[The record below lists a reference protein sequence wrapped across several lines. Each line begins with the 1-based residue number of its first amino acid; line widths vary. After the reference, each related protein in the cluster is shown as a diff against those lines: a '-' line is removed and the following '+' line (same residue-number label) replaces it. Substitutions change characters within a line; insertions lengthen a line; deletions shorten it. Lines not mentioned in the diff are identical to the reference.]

1 MDRVKGQGVTV
12 VEHKSETDGFP
23 APQAMFVSVGATTA
37 PLIATLKYHRP
48 RGIIFFVSQT
58 LEEKVRPV
66 LEGLPSD
73 YRPERIEKIFTGD
86 EEDIE
91 ATYRAIL
98 EKLPGILSHWGLKF
112 RDLVADFT
120 GGTKV
125 MSAATVLAL
134 APRGARFCYVGGGP
148 EARRRDGTWIV
159 VDGKEKILTQ
169 SNPWN
174 TLAAEKIENAIGLL
188 PLGRYEEAAH
198 LLEGEGTG
206 YYALL
211 AAGLRKAFE
220 GLAAWDRQ
228 YYNEAEKCLAEGWRD
243 LRALLARPAGEREA
257 QLLSQLE
264 STLPFLREV
273 RKEWERLAKFD
284 GKRVSVEVFSGLSGR
299 EIPRDLC
306 ACAWRRAHLRR
317 DYEDG
322 VMMLYAAVEKMV
334 KGRLR
339 IGYGIDNSRC
349 SADDVQMV
357 PHLRERCARVN
368 REHSQLGLQDSV
380 ELLIALND
388 EFGLT
393 LQARGETLKKLQA
406 ARNHCWREHGYSHVK
421 ADVFD
426 GLFPEVL
433 DLLGFSETELV
444 IFPDGATR

>member
-1 MDRVKGQGVTV
+1 M
-12 VEHKSETDGFP
+12 
-23 APQAMFVSVGATTA
+23 
-37 PLIATLKYHRP
+37 
-48 RGIIFFVSQT
+48 
-58 LEEKVRPV
+58 
-66 LEGLPSD
+66 
-73 YRPERIEKIFTGD
+73 
-86 EEDIE
+86 E
-91 ATYRAIL
+91 ATYRTIL
-98 EKLPGILSHWGLKF
+98 EKLPGILAHWKLKF
-112 RDLVADFT
+112 TDLVADFT

-134 APRGARFCYVGGGP
+134 APRGARFSYVGGGP
-148 EARRRDGTWIV
+148 EARRREGTWIV
-159 VDGKEKILTQ
+159 VDGKEKILAQ

-174 TLAAEKIENAIGLL
+174 TLAAEKIENALGLL

-211 AAGLRKAFE
+211 AAALRKAFE

-228 YYNEAEKCLAEGWRD
+228 YYNEAEKYVEEGLRD
-243 LRALLARPAGEREA
+243 LRALLARSAGEREE

-264 STLPFLREV
+264 AAFPFLRAV

-284 GKRVSVEVFSGLSGR
+284 GKRVSLEVFSGLSGR

-349 SADDVQMV
+349 SPDDVQMV
-357 PHLRERCARVN
+357 PHLRERCARAN
-368 REHSQLGLQDSV
+368 REESQLGLQDSV
-380 ELLIALND
+380 ELLVALKD
-388 EFGLT
+388 ELGLR
-393 LQARGETLKKLQA
+393 LLAHKEALIKLQA
-406 ARNHCWREHGYSHVK
+406 ARNYCWREHGYSHVK
-421 ADVFD
+421 AGAFTS
-426 GLFPEVL
+426 LFPAAL
-433 DLLGFSETELV
+433 TLLGFSATELV
-444 IFPDGATR
+444 RFPGGREG